1 MAWRFRKSVKIAP
14 GIRLNFSKSGVS
26 TTIGDRG
33 SSINLGKRGVYHN
46 MSIPGTGLSNRTR
59 LTGGDRQSS
68 SGRKRTSHRP
78 GRTLSPARQNQG
90 TEQRRDVQIKLDSSG
105 KLTFLDEAGRE
116 ITDAQ
121 LIAFIKRMP
130 EFKAEKA
137 RLFAQLRER
146 GDDLIEDEQ
155 EKLEKIVC
163 LYQQAPAIRPAA
175 SYEHELA
182 TLEPQ
187 RAIRRQFD
195 KPMPTPEDVQDEVSR
210 EADRAV
216 TTKAFWKVK
225 SLKESY
231 FKEHF
236 EQRYHERVAEWQA
249 EKDAFDTA
257 ENEACSLQ
265 DELFYAAYA
274 ERAELLPAL
283 IAGDADAIEEEARAW
298 IEACQ
303 LPFAASAQYE
313 YRADQRLLMVDID
326 LPEIDDLPQMEH
338 VQLKSGALRE
348 KQKSQTK
355 LRQEYAQCVFG
366 FVVYATANLF
376 NVSPAVDYVCAS
388 AYTQRRNKIGD
399 EVNVYVLS
407 VLFDRERFMHCAF
420 AEQDPESTCMA
431 FPNRCKLTKTKAFDA
446 IVPYD

>member
-14 GIRLNFSKSGVS
+14 GIRLNFSKSGMS
-26 TTIGDRG
+26 TTIGGRG
-33 SSINLGKRGVYHN
+33 SSINIGKRGVYHN

-59 LTGGDRQSS
+59 LASGARQSS
-68 SGRKRTSHRP
+68 SSKKRTGQSSD
-78 GRTLSPARQNQG
+78 RTLSPARQNQG
-90 TEQRRDVQIKLDSSG
+90 SGQRRSVQIKLDSTG
-105 KLTFLDEAGRE
+105 KLAFFDEAGRE
-116 ITDAQ
+116 ITDAR
-121 LIAFIKRMP
+121 LIAFIKRTP

-155 EKLEKIVC
+155 EKLEKIIC
-163 LYQQAPAIRPAA
+163 LHQQAPAIRTAA

-182 TLEPQ
+182 TLKPQ

-195 KPMPTPEDVQDEVSR
+195 KPMPAPEDVQDEVSR
-210 EADRAV
+210 ETDCAV

-225 SLKESY
+225 ALKEAY

-236 EQRYHERVAEWQA
+236 EQRYRERVAAWQA
-249 EKDAFDTA
+249 EKDAFDA
-257 ENEACSLQ
+257 EENAACSIQ
-265 DELFYAAYA
+265 DEMFYAEYA
-274 ERAELLPAL
+274 KRAELLPAL

-303 LPFAASAQYE
+303 LPFAASTQYE
-313 YRADQRLLMVDID
+313 YRPGQRLLMVDID

-399 EVNVYVLS
+399 EVNVYILS
-407 VLFDRERFMHCAF
+407 VLFDRERFMRCAY
-420 AEQDPESTCMA
+420 AGHDPESTCMA
-431 FPNRCKLTKTKAFDA
+431 FPNRCKLTKTKAFGA